1 MTQYHALH
9 PATFKLDGGA
19 MFGII
24 PKPLWEKQIP
34 ADELNRIHLS
44 LRVLC
49 IQTENRVILVD
60 TGIGDY
66 HDPKFNQRFAV
77 QGGATPLLT
86 VLQQELKLN
95 PSDVTDVVVTH
106 LHFDHVGGLGQ
117 KEDSKHVFLFP
128 KAKLHLHKKHYEYS
142 QNPTPRDMGSFQN
155 EYFAPVIDQLQQ
167 ENRIQW
173 HDGETGHVLKDGN
186 YQLNFKCSHGHTPW
200 LMHPFDDKIIYM
212 ADLVPTS
219 AHVSV
224 PWVMGYDIAPGRTTF
239 DKQEF
244 YKFIKEKNLSM
255 VFEHDIKFWGAKL
268 TVEGALDAIAQK
280 FASQGAP
287 CETIT
292 PV

>member
-49 IQTENRVILVD
+49 IQTDTRVILID

-77 QGGATPLLT
+77 VGNSSPLLT
-86 VLQQELKLN
+86 VLRQELNLG
-95 PSDVTDVVVTH
+95 PEDVTDVVVTH
-106 LHFDHVGGLGQ
+106 LHFDHVGGLG
-117 KEDSKHVFLFP
+117 EHSPTGHHFLFP
-128 KAKLHLHKKHYEYS
+128 KAELHLHRAHHKYAL
-142 QNPTPRDMGSFQN
+142 NPTPRDTGSFQK
-155 EYFAPVIDQLQQ
+155 EYFEPVIQ
-167 ENRIQW
+167 ELKSQSRIVW
-173 HDGETGHVLKDGN
+173 HEGETGTVLQDGD
-186 YQLNFKCSHGHTPW
+186 YFLRFKCSHGHTPW
-200 LMHPFDDKIIYM
+200 LLHPYDEKFIYM

-219 AHVSV
+219 FHVSV
-224 PWVMGYDIAPGRTTF
+224 PWVMGYDIAPGRTTA

-244 YKFIKEKNLSM
+244 YRFIKDHRLTM
-255 VFEHDIKFWGAKL
+255 VFEHDTRFWGAQL
-268 TVEGALDAIAQK
+268 DQAGAIDAIHQK
-280 FASQGAP
+280 RPSTGAS
-287 CETIT
+287 CEELTFS
-292 PV
+292 